1 MRRGFTLVEMLIVI
15 AVIGV
20 LGGIITTA
28 AVGAIKNG
36 RSKRADAMCVA
47 LEQGIAAYYAQ
58 EGKWP
63 EAIENRASSMTE
75 ATYTFSQDEAD
86 SIFQDVVGCG
96 FGKGHATHKAMLV
109 DATALFVCD
118 RSSVGNSGRGC
129 YDNHSN
135 QKSTSTFCGG
145 RGCRN
150 GIDFSEATRKGGK
163 VHIPFSQM
171 AFGFQGPENG
181 RFCRFWITYNGQSDS
196 VKVWRPDKSD
206 WHGYWRNDMK

>member
-1 MRRGFTLVEMLIVI
+1 MMRRGFTLVEMLIVI

-86 SIFQDVVGCG
+86 SIFQDVVFHLFFRKYAAKCRKSG
-96 FGKGHATHKAMLV
+96 FRS
-109 DATALFVCD
+109 LFF
-118 RSSVGNSGRGC
+118 RTVGES
-129 YDNHSN
+129 
-135 QKSTSTFCGG
+135 
-145 RGCRN
+145 
-150 GIDFSEATRKGGK
+150 
-163 VHIPFSQM
+163 
-171 AFGFQGPENG
+171 
-181 RFCRFWITYNGQSDS
+181 RF
-196 VKVWRPDKSD
+196 
-206 WHGYWRNDMK
+206 